1 MKKFLYLVR
10 HGEADWPGWDQ
21 PDDERPL
28 TKRGRSEVKKV
39 AKFLRRMGAEPL
51 LIFTSPLPRAKQ
63 TAQILAEQLCLELGV
78 EEDLGKGF
86 DAEKFRRIVTAH
98 DVESIVLVG
107 HEPDFTRVI
116 FALTGGD
123 VVLAKA
129 GVALVELEES
139 AAKGILRWLFP
150 PRFAKRR

>member
-1 MKKFLYLVR
+1 MSTSAACACGKPPALPAARSGRSSSAMKKFLYLVR

-78 EEDLGKGF
+78 EEIGR
-86 DAEKFRRIVTAH
+86 ASCRE
-98 DVESIVLVG
+98 
-107 HEPDFTRVI
+107 RV
-116 FALTGGD
+116 
-123 VVLAKA
+123 
-129 GVALVELEES
+129 
-139 AAKGILRWLFP
+139 
-150 PRFAKRR
+150 